1 MAYPSNHDGESDIGR
16 DYGVAAAELKQFVER
31 VEQLEVEEKD
41 IRDQKKE
48 VYAEA
53 KGRGYNIKVLR
64 QAIARRK
71 KDRDAL
77 AEEEATLEMYEEALL
92 V

>member
-1 MAYPSNHDGESDIGR
+1 MTYPSNHDGSSDIGR
-16 DYGVAAAELKQFVER
+16 DYNVAAEELKQFVER
-31 VEQLEVEEKD
+31 VEQLESEEKD
-41 IRDQKKE
+41 ILDQKKE

-64 QAIARRK
+64 QAIGRRK
-71 KDRDAL
+71 KDKDAL